1 MQVQIIQYRNAGD
14 DEIETFRITITS
26 HRWSWVN
33 IYSFYKV
40 DPGSKKECHPLLFLT
55 NRRVVESPAGQRKRG
70 PFGSPF
76 PWSKKGAVTN
86 CVGPGNM
93 YSYVHKEQ
101 HSKETSTYIT
111 MYKYLHKDGWT
122 VTSLTLFVGSV
133 TIYNFLQA

>member
-76 PWSKKGAVTN
+76 LGRRREQRQIVSVQVLCT
-86 CVGPGNM
+86 VM
-93 YSYVHKEQ
+93 YIRNNTARKRVH
-101 HSKETSTYIT
+101 IT
-111 MYKYLHKDGWT
+111 MYKYLHKDGP
-122 VTSLTLFVGSV
+122 
-133 TIYNFLQA
+133 